1 MTMSYTKL
9 DLADDDE
16 VTARAMNH
24 IETIADCALADLL
37 THDHDETYLSK
48 TDADANYWSTDNG
61 MDCNADTLQGSHA
74 SSLLGT
80 GASLPIGTMVFW
92 DGELAAIPS
101 GWQLANGT
109 NGTLDMRNYF
119 PAGSSNTHTIGTTFG
134 AATTTVSGSIM
145 IDAYPDTTE
154 VDSPPVVRTLDPPRG
169 RESAKFGAPSTDPSH
184 RAKPD
189 GGEALLP
196 CHIITLSFGTLAAWI
211 SAKVIPESLSASAPL
226 PCPAPGHAWKL
237 AA

>member
-1 MTMSYTKL
+1 MTMSYVKL
-9 DLADDDE
+9 DLEDTDE

-24 IETIADCALADLL
+24 METIADCALADLL

-92 DGELAAIPS
+92 DGEIAAIPS
-101 GWQLANGT
+101 GWQLANGS

-119 PAGSSNTHTIGTTFG
+119 PAGSSSTHTIGTTFG

-145 IDAYPDTTE
+145 IDPHALTIAEIPAHHHWIIEHYYAPATSEPGKFLSVYGTGSLDTYQLNPWTREGCVTE
-154 VDSPPVVRTLDPPRG
+154 S
-169 RESAKFGAPSTDPSH
+169 K
-184 RAKPD
+184 
-189 GGEALLP
+189 GGGYA
-196 CHIITLSFGTLAAWI
+196 HDHVASW
-211 SAKVIPESLSASAPL
+211 SASAMTNKPPWMGL
-226 PCPAPGHAWKL
+226 YIIERIS
-237 AA
+237 